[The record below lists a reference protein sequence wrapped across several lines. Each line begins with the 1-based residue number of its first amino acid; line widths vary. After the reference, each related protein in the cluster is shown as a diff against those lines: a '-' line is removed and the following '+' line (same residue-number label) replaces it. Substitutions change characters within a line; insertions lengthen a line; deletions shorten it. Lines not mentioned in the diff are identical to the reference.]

1 MALIANFFSTVDPPH
16 PGINESILQES
27 PIVLEVP
34 GAMAD
39 DDTTAFVFTGPGQS
53 GLPPRTVTIL
63 RHTGGDIT
71 NTVNANWA
79 VNNGDTILYQVD
91 AGGTGK
97 FTQFTHALAGV
108 TNGAATAV
116 QVAASLNADTTF
128 KKTAVAVAGLTANR
142 VTIFPISP
150 RSSIRVVGGTAQTVI
165 LFPGTVADYMARVYV
180 SQTAPI
186 LLAGTGWSWSYN
198 ATTKTLTIQNETG
211 GAVNRVVIFIER

>member
-1 MALIANFFSTVDPPH
+1 MALVANVPIIDAPH

-27 PIVLEVP
+27 PILLEVP
-34 GAMAD
+34 LAMPD
-39 DDTTAFVFTGPGQS
+39 DDTTAYVFTGAGQS
-53 GLPPRTVTIL
+53 GLPPRTVTVL

-97 FTQFTHALAGV
+97 FVQFTHALAGV

-142 VTIFPISP
+142 VSIFATLP
-150 RSSIRVVGGTAQTVI
+150 RSAIRVVGGTAQTVI
-165 LFPGTVADYMARVYV
+165 LFPGTAADYQARTYV
-180 SQTAPI
+180 SQSVSVIAG
-186 LLAGTGWSWSYN
+186 GTGWSWSY
-198 ATTKTLTIQNETG
+198 AAATKTLTVQNETG
-211 GAVNRVVIFIER
+211 GAVNRVLIVIER